1 MQQVLTGVPQLL
13 AKLEKARVQM
23 TGPEMKKAV
32 RAGGN
37 VIKAEMVSRAPVL
50 DEKTAGS
57 TSLDPGALKAD
68 IRVSLPHDEDE
79 IVALIG
85 PSSKTA
91 HVARWVEY
99 GHREVHG
106 GSSEIV
112 ADGKSRGPGKA
123 AANDVPEHPFLRP
136 AFEASLTA
144 AGEAITESLK
154 KSFQEVLK

>member
-1 MQQVLTGVPQLL
+1 MQQVITGVSQLL
-13 AKLEKARVQM
+13 AKLEAARVQM

-37 VIKAEMVSRAPVL
+37 VIRVAMVSRAPVL

-57 TSLDPGALKAD
+57 SSLDPGALKAD
-68 IRVSLPHDEDE
+68 IRVTLPHNDEE
-79 IVALIG
+79 VEAFIG

-99 GHREVHG
+99 GHREVSG
-106 GSSEIV
+106 GQSKVLSGGRTRGSGKASEI
-112 ADGKSRGPGKA
+112 
-123 AANDVPEHPFLRP
+123 DVPEHPFLRP
-136 AFEASLTA
+136 AFEASVNA
-144 AGEAITESLK
+144 AGDAIRESLM